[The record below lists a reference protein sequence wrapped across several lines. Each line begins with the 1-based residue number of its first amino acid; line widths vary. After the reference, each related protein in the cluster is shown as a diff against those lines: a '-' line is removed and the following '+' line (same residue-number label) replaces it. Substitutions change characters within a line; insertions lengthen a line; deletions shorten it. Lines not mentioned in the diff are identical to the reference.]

1 MNIILYDD
9 RYRDDMLTMIREAR
23 VALGLAP
30 SVRADLY
37 DVKANY
43 LDKGDGFWLALD
55 EDGRVIGCL
64 GWSRTEKQDEAFLHR
79 FYVKADR
86 KRRGSARACSSPP
99 RPPCARA
106 ASAPPGYTW
115 AAPGSSGTSPTPFIP
130 RTAMRRSRHGIC
142 KSSCEPSL
150 CRAPGSFPD
159 L

>member
-1 MNIILYDD
+1 MDIILYDD
-9 RYRDDMLTMIREAR
+9 RYRDDMLAMISEAR

-64 GWSRTEKQDEAFLHR
+64 GYTRTEQRDEAFLHR

-86 KRRGSARACSSPP
+86 KRRGI
-99 RPPCARA
+99 
-106 ASAPPGYTW
+106 
-115 AAPGSSGTSPTPFIP
+115 GTRLLLTAE
-130 RTAMRRSRHGIC
+130 TAMREGGIRISRVHLGGPREQWYESYAFYP
-142 KSSCEPSL
+142 KNGYAEV
-150 CRAPGSFPD
+150 APRYMQKR

>member
-9 RYRDDMLTMIREAR
+9 RYRDDMLAMISEAR
-23 VALGLAP
+23 VALGLPP

-64 GWSRTEKQDEAFLHR
+64 GWSRTEQRDEAFLHR

-86 KRRGSARACSSPP
+86 KRRGIGTRLLLTAEAAMREGGIRISRVHLGGP
-99 RPPCARA
+99 REQWYESYAFYPKN
-106 ASAPPGYTW
+106 GYTEV
-115 AAPGSSGTSPTPFIP
+115 AP
-130 RTAMRRSRHGIC
+130 RYMQKR
-142 KSSCEPSL
+142 L
-150 CRAPGSFPD
+150 
-159 L
+159 